1 MKEFVLSLIFLF
13 VSVVFADDIS
23 KSVAFL
29 HANKNFVQ
37 IKSAPGYKIDLRYAT
52 KNNFVGENMYG
63 TFKECWLEQTAAD
76 KLKIAFKKMREE
88 KPKWSFIF
96 YDCLRPRAVQRI
108 LWAKVVGTPNQMYVG
123 NPDKGSVHNFGLAID
138 IGLLDENGKEVDM
151 GTGFDSF
158 SQVSQPKLEDQFLK
172 VGKLTPEQLGK
183 SKGVK
188 KRYGRSW
195 FHPTPPR
202 MVALRF
208 CRNERSQKFQ
218 DRRIK
223 VPGTFFVSSESIR
236 A

>member
-1 MKEFVLSLIFLF
+1 MKILIF
-13 VSVVFADDIS
+13 VFFLSGFAASADDIS

-37 IKSAPGYKIDLRYAT
+37 IKEAPGYKIDLRYAT

-76 KLKIAFKKMREE
+76 KLKVALKKMRAE
-88 KPKWSFIF
+88 KHKWSFIF

-172 VGKLTPEQLGK
+172 EGKLTPGQLANRK
-183 SKGVK
+183 I
-188 KRYGRSW
+188 
-195 FHPTPPR
+195 
-202 MVALRF
+202 LRNAMEGAGF
-208 CRNERSQKFQ
+208 IQLPHEWWHYDSVEMKDLKNFKIVE
-218 DRRIK
+218 
-223 VPGTFFVSSESIR
+223 
-236 A
+236 